1 MFVFHHITRTG
12 GVTFKTILG
21 RNFGPQY
28 LKIQKDVFD
37 IILGYNRNH
46 PTGGP
51 DKLQKILS
59 DDELKQILDQY
70 KDIHCI
76 SSHAFPFPNRFTD
89 FKVMVFLR
97 NPIQRV
103 LSTYYYLRDKYVRAD
118 RLPDY
123 ANCDFRENI
132 QMFIE
137 YSEHISD
144 KYEIKNYCTNF
155 QTHVIDNSLDFDAAI
170 SRLRHEFWFV
180 GVTERFDESLV
191 ILRDEF
197 KKIGYDFNIMYSK
210 KHVHRSK
217 TKKSKISNDFHA
229 NEKDIAKLVSM
240 NTMDQKLYEQANKLL
255 DKKIINYEG
264 NFKSDLSMFKRNL
277 LLWKTYQSVVPD
289 GIKKIVNQ
297 IRF

>member
-12 GVTFKTILG
+12 GGTLNYILNRHYG
-21 RNFGPQY
+21 KY
-28 LKIQKDVFD
+28 LLMIHGNEISKV
-37 IILGYNRNH
+37 LGYERNH
-46 PTGGP
+46 PTGG
-51 DKLQKILS
+51 S
-59 DDELKQILDQY
+59 DALTKSLTDNELEQILDQHE
-70 KDIHCI
+70 DIHCI
-76 SSHAFPFPNRFTD
+76 SSHAFTFPNRFFD
-89 FKVMVFLR
+89 FNVMVFLR
-97 NPIQRV
+97 NPVEQI
-103 LSTYYYLRDKYVRAD
+103 LSLYFTLCNRFSRG
-118 RLPDY
+118 RPLPDY
-123 ANCDFRENI
+123 ANHDFRENI
-132 QMFIE
+132 QMFIK

-264 NFKSDLSMFKRNL
+264 NFKSDLAMFKRNL